1 MSSNSNKQPTLKKL
15 ARGLTVTSV
24 MTGSTFFH
32 GPPVLALGLTKLFKK
47 SAKVDETNIKIT
59 NSWLGVNNW
68 LIEHVLKNTQWQ
80 ISVDKSLDLNMQGRY
95 LMTCNHQS
103 WVDTTINQYFGLTRM
118 PLTRFFT
125 KWELIFIPFVGQ
137 AFKILGFPMMK
148 RHSKEQIAKNPA
160 LKYRDMEE
168 ARKSCEQLLSQPFTL
183 LNYLEGTRFTQE
195 KHDQQ
200 QSPYTHLLKPKAG
213 GLALALS
220 ILGDKIDA
228 LVDMTIVYP
237 DGIPGYGEFWLGE
250 VPRIAVNLRKIDIP
264 DWVLGGN
271 YEDDAEYRARFQKWI
286 DQIWTEKDQ
295 LIAQMQQN
303 FTQAP
308 VGSVTE

>member
-1 MSSNSNKQPTLKKL
+1 MSSKTNKQPLLKKITK
-15 ARGLTVTSV
+15 GLTVSSV
-24 MTGSTFFH
+24 ITGSTFLH

-47 SAKVDETNIKIT
+47 SAKVDQTNIQIT
-59 NSWLGVNNW
+59 NSWLSVNNW
-68 LIEHVLKNTQWQ
+68 LIDHVLPNTHWD
-80 ISVDKSLDLNMQGRY
+80 ISIEDGLELSMQGRY

-103 WVDTTINQYFGLTRM
+103 WVDTTVNQYFGLTRM

-148 RHSKEQIAKNPA
+148 RHTKEQIAKNPA
-160 LKYRDMEE
+160 LKDRDMLE

-200 QSPYTHLLKPKAG
+200 QSPYQHLLKPKAG
-213 GLALALS
+213 GLALALN
-220 ILGDKIDA
+220 ILGNEIDA

-237 DGIPGYGEFWLGE
+237 DGAPGYGEFWLGE

-264 DWVLGGN
+264 DWVLGGD
-271 YEDDAEYRARFQKWI
+271 YEEDAAYRECFQDWVH
-286 DQIWTEKDQ
+286 QLWTEKDQ
-295 LIAQMQQN
+295 LIHEMKQKFAEQ
-303 FTQAP
+303 
-308 VGSVTE
+308 

>member
-1 MSSNSNKQPTLKKL
+1 MSSKTNKQPLLKKITK
-15 ARGLTVTSV
+15 GLTVSSV
-24 MTGSTFFH
+24 ITGSTFLH

-47 SAKVDETNIKIT
+47 SAKVDQTNIQIT
-59 NSWLGVNNW
+59 NSWLSVNNW
-68 LIEHVLKNTQWQ
+68 LIDHVLPNTHWD
-80 ISVDKSLDLNMQGRY
+80 ISIEDGLELSMQGRY

-103 WVDTTINQYFGLTRM
+103 WVDTTVNQYFGLTRM

-148 RHSKEQIAKNPA
+148 RHTKEQIAKNPA
-160 LKYRDMEE
+160 LKDRDMLE

-200 QSPYTHLLKPKAG
+200 QSPYQHLLKPKAG
-213 GLALALS
+213 GLALALN
-220 ILGDKIDA
+220 ILGNEIDA
-228 LVDMTIVYP
+228 LVDMTMVYP
-237 DGIPGYGEFWLGE
+237 DGAPGYGEFWLGE

-264 DWVLGGN
+264 DWVLGGD
-271 YEDDAEYRARFQKWI
+271 YEEDAAYRERFQDWVH
-286 DQIWTEKDQ
+286 QLWTEKDQ
-295 LIAQMQQN
+295 LIHEMKQKFAEQ
-303 FTQAP
+303 
-308 VGSVTE
+308 

>member
-1 MSSNSNKQPTLKKL
+1 MSSQTNKQPTLKKISK
-15 ARGLTVTSV
+15 GLTVGSV

-47 SAKVDETNIKIT
+47 SKKVDETNIKIT
-59 NSWLGVNNW
+59 NSWLMVNNW
-68 LIEHVLKNTQWQ
+68 LIDHVLPNTKWD
-80 ISVDKSLDLNMQGRY
+80 ITIDEGLDLNLQGRY

-103 WVDTTINQYFGLTRM
+103 WVDTTVNQYFGLTRM

-148 RHSKEQIAKNPA
+148 RHSKEQIAKNPE

-183 LNYLEGTRFTQE
+183 LNYLEGTRFTPE
-195 KHDQQ
+195 KHVQQ
-200 QSPYTHLLKPKAG
+200 QSPYQNLLKPKAG
-213 GLALALS
+213 GLALALN
-220 ILGDKIDA
+220 ILGDQVDA

-237 DGIPGYGEFWLGE
+237 NGVPGYGEFWLGE
-250 VPRIAVNLRKIDIP
+250 VPRIAVDLRKIEIP
-264 DWVLGGN
+264 TWVHGGN
-271 YEDDAEYRARFQKWI
+271 YEDDAEFREKFQHWV
-286 DQIWTEKDQ
+286 DELWTEKDQ
-295 LIAQMQQN
+295 LITRMKAKY
-303 FTQAP
+303 
-308 VGSVTE
+308 SVTE

>member
-1 MSSNSNKQPTLKKL
+1 MSSQTNKQPTLKKISK
-15 ARGLTVTSV
+15 GLTVGSV

-47 SAKVDETNIKIT
+47 SKKVDETNIKIT
-59 NSWLGVNNW
+59 NSWLTVNNW
-68 LIEHVLKNTQWQ
+68 LIDHVLPNTKWD
-80 ISVDKSLDLNMQGRY
+80 ITIDEGLDLNLQGRY

-103 WVDTTINQYFGLTRM
+103 WVDTTVNQYFGLTRM

-148 RHSKEQIAKNPA
+148 RHSKEQIAKNPE

-183 LNYLEGTRFTQE
+183 LNYLEGTRFTPE
-195 KHDQQ
+195 KHAQQ
-200 QSPYTHLLKPKAG
+200 QSPYQNLLKPKAG
-213 GLALALS
+213 GLALALN
-220 ILGDKIDA
+220 ILGDQVDA

-237 DGIPGYGEFWLGE
+237 NGAPGYGEFWLGE
-250 VPRIAVNLRKIDIP
+250 VPRIAVDLRKIEIP
-264 DWVLGGN
+264 TWVHGGN
-271 YEDDAEYRARFQKWI
+271 YEDDAEFREKFQHWV
-286 DQIWTEKDQ
+286 DELWTEKDQ
-295 LIAQMQQN
+295 LITRMKAKY
-303 FTQAP
+303 
-308 VGSVTE
+308 SVTE

>member
-1 MSSNSNKQPTLKKL
+1 MSSQTNKQPTLKKISK
-15 ARGLTVTSV
+15 GLTVGSV

-47 SAKVDETNIKIT
+47 SKKVDETNIKIT
-59 NSWLGVNNW
+59 NSWLTVNNW
-68 LIEHVLKNTQWQ
+68 LIDHVLPNTEWD
-80 ISVDKSLDLNMQGRY
+80 ITIDEGLDLNLQGRY

-103 WVDTTINQYFGLTRM
+103 WVDTTVNQYFGLTRM

-148 RHSKEQIAKNPA
+148 RHSKEQIAKNPE

-183 LNYLEGTRFTQE
+183 LNYLEGTRFTPE
-195 KHDQQ
+195 KHAQQ
-200 QSPYTHLLKPKAG
+200 QSPYQNLLKPKAG
-213 GLALALS
+213 GLALALN
-220 ILGDKIDA
+220 ILGDQVDA

-237 DGIPGYGEFWLGE
+237 NGAPGYGEFWLGE
-250 VPRIAVNLRKIDIP
+250 VPRIAVDLRKIEIP
-264 DWVLGGN
+264 TWVHGGN
-271 YEDDAEYRARFQKWI
+271 YEDDAEFREKFQHWV
-286 DQIWTEKDQ
+286 DELWTEKDQ
-295 LIAQMQQN
+295 LITRMKAKY
-303 FTQAP
+303 
-308 VGSVTE
+308 SVTE

>member
-32 GPPVLALGLTKLFKK
+32 GPPVLALGLTKIFKK

-80 ISVDKSLDLNMQGRY
+80 ISVDESLDLNMQGRY

-103 WVDTTINQYFGLTRM
+103 WVDTTVNQYFGLTRM

-168 ARKSCEQLLSQPFTL
+168 ARKSCEQLISQPFTL

-271 YEDDAEYRARFQKWI
+271 YEGDAEYRARFQKWI

-303 FTQAP
+303 FAQAP